1 MTIQNMVIFFL
12 ALSSFTLS
20 FKTSVKLSFFNIP
33 TKIWQQLGFAVLRTG
48 SIRLVGK
55 VLLPPYTPHLHLL
68 PNTQHLKLLW

>member
-1 MTIQNMVIFFL
+1 MVLFL
-12 ALSSFTLS
+12 FALSS

-33 TKIWQQLGFAVLRTG
+33 TKTWQQSRFAVLRTV

-68 PNTQHLKLLW
+68 PNTPHLKVKW